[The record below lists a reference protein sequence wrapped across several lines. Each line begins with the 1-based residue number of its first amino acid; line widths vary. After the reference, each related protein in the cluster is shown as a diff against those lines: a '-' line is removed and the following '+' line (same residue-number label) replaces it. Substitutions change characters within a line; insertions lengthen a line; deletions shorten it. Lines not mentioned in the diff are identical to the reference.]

1 MISSKSQ
8 AFESL
13 YNFWPAEGMRNNNR
27 CIPPR
32 KSFETLG
39 AHTNCNTSIL
49 FNTPLKHYDDY
60 TELLLEDEVQSGQKV
75 GAEDMKEQNK
85 DNQFKTMVEQEQEE
99 DRQRKMET
107 DSNRFSQSCMPYS
120 SKLLRGKSTD
130 TIKSV
135 DNRTRVDQYRNY
147 SSLQTGLAD
156 NVYRVN
162 PDTLN

>member
-1 MISSKSQ
+1 
-8 AFESL
+8 
-13 YNFWPAEGMRNNNR
+13 
-27 CIPPR
+27 
-32 KSFETLG
+32 
-39 AHTNCNTSIL
+39 
-49 FNTPLKHYDDY
+49 
-60 TELLLEDEVQSGQKV
+60 V
-75 GAEDMKEQNK
+75 GAEDMKEYNK
-85 DNQFKTMVEQEQEE
+85 DNQFKTMQEQEE

-120 SKLLRGKSTD
+120 SKLIRGKSTD

-135 DNRTRVDQYRNY
+135 DNRTRVDYYRNY